1 MIGKYPLVTI
11 YIVNHNYEKYLEE
24 SIQSCVDQ
32 TFKDFEVLIIN
43 NSPCHESEK
52 IIGKYLNL
60 DYVRTFIGI
69 DTSLISAANLALRE
83 SRGKYIMRLDA
94 DDFLHAD
101 ALLVMTAE
109 IQKEQQ
115 TKIVFPDYFNV
126 DSEGNILSI
135 MQRIDFQDDDILK
148 DLVAHGA
155 CTLFEKEALLD
166 KGGYDSDLECQDGFD
181 LWMKV
186 ALDNQV
192 RNVNLPLFYYRQH
205 PESLSTNPNR
215 LLEARISVLTK
226 RQNQKNDTESGSTV
240 AILPN
245 LGKFGVNNFCNETL
259 GDRLLVFRCIDQLLL
274 SKHVDSIVFSTP
286 DTELADTV
294 RGEFG
299 ETVDIHLRAFGG
311 QLVGD
316 HSLTECLRQCIQ
328 EIGYGDYKNAFIA
341 NAHSPFIDN
350 KHIDAAI
357 LVFKQFNVD
366 YVIAVKQVT
375 ENHYVHR
382 GLGMESIGNNS
393 YLSSVDKEFERFYK
407 QIPGVFALSIDRL
420 MESKN
425 LLDGTVGHILVDD
438 QAASTIKTPF
448 DLKIAKM
455 ILDQGAG

>member
-1 MIGKYPLVTI
+1 MMGKDPLVTI
-11 YIVNHNYEKYLEE
+11 YVVNHNYEKYLEE
-24 SIQSCVDQ
+24 SIQSCINQ
-32 TFKDFEVLIIN
+32 NFKDFEVLIIN
-43 NSPCHESEK
+43 NSPCEESEK
-52 IIGKYLNL
+52 IIEKYLNL
-60 DYVRTFIGI
+60 DYVRTFNGV
-69 DTSLISAANLALRE
+69 DSSLISAANLALHE

-109 IQKEQQ
+109 IQKDQK

-126 DSEGNILSI
+126 DNEGNILSI
-135 MQRIDFQDDDILK
+135 MQRIAFQDDDILK

-155 CTLFEKEALLD
+155 CTLFEKDALLK

-205 PESLSTNPNR
+205 PESLSTNTNR

-226 RQNQKNDTESGSTV
+226 RQDQKNARDDGSTV

-245 LGKFGVNNFCNETL
+245 LGKFGLNNFCNETL

-274 SKHVDSIVFSTP
+274 SKHIDSVVFSTP
-286 DTELADTV
+286 DSDLADNV

-299 ETVDIHLRAFGG
+299 ETVEIHLRALGG
-311 QLVGD
+311 ELVGD
-316 HSLTECLRQCIQ
+316 HSLTESLRQCIQ
-328 EIGYGDYKNAFIA
+328 EVGYGGNRNAFIA
-341 NAHSPFIDN
+341 NAHSPFISH

-393 YLSSVDKEFERFYK
+393 YLSAVDKEFDRFYK

-420 MESKN
+420 LESKN

-438 QAASTIKTPF
+438 QAALTIKTPF

-455 ILDQGAG
+455 LDQGEG